1 MSDNTHEKD
10 IDQVS
15 GVETTGHEWD
25 GIKELNNP
33 APRWWV
39 WVWIVCII
47 YAVGYWFVYPT
58 WPTAWPGFGSGQPVE
73 KTGSVTRVTTGAT
86 EGSFGWDEYKK
97 LGEEQKEI
105 DLRQEKYL
113 AGFQQASYEEIM
125 KDPELHAFAIAGGN
139 ATFKDNCALCHGAGG
154 AGAKGF
160 PNLND
165 DDWLWG
171 GTIEDIDAT
180 IRYGIRSGHGEA
192 RDSLMPSFGK
202 DEVLSKEEIDA
213 VVDYVLALS
222 GAEKQSTYDQGAEVY
237 ANNCASC
244 HGDDAKGGRDFGAP
258 NLADAI
264 WLYGGDRADVYN
276 TVFNAHAGVMP
287 AWIGKLSEDRIRQ
300 VAVYVH
306 ELGGGESSFAP
317 AQAQPVA
324 EEAAPVAEEAA
335 EEGVSG
341 EGEESSASP
350 AEESAPAPV
359 EEGTAPEDGTTSE

>member
-1 MSDNTHEKD
+1 MTDNNHQKD

-39 WVWIVCII
+39 WVWIVSIVW
-47 YAVGYWFVYPT
+47 AVGYWFVYPA
-58 WPTAWPGFGSGQPVE
+58 WPTAWPGFGSGEVAE
-73 KTGSVTRVTTGAT
+73 KSGAVQRVTTGAT
-86 EGSFGWDEYKK
+86 EGASGWTEYTK
-97 LGEEQKEI
+97 LAEEQKEI
-105 DLRQEKYL
+105 QARQDKYL
-113 AGFQQASYEEIM
+113 ERFQSASYEQVM
-125 KDPELHAFAIAGGN
+125 QDPELHAFAVAGGN

-154 AGAKGF
+154 AGATGF

-171 GTIEDIDAT
+171 GKIEDIDTT
-180 IRYGIRSGHGEA
+180 IRYGIRSGHEQA

-202 DEVLSKEEIDA
+202 DEVLSKEEIDT

-222 GAEKQSTYDQGAEVY
+222 GSEKQATYDQGAEVF

-258 NLADAI
+258 NLTDAI
-264 WLYGGDRADVYN
+264 WLYGGERADVYN

-287 AWIGKLSEDRIRQ
+287 AWVGKLSEDRIRQ

-306 ELGGGESSFAP
+306 ELGGGESSFAS
-317 AQAQPVA
+317 AQAEQPATEESSGA
-324 EEAAPVAEEAA
+324 ESAPVA

-341 EGEESSASP
+341 EGE
-350 AEESAPAPV
+350 SAPAAETAPEPV
-359 EEGTAPEDGTTSE
+359 EEGTAPENGTTGE